1 MIRLE
6 AATLTDSGKQRD
18 VNEDSTWQQVCEA
31 SNGKLIGLFIVC
43 DGMGGHMGGEYASHW
58 AIETIR
64 QSLVDL
70 FTPRDPRATVLLTA
84 DEVEASLKGAKMT
97 RKLESSDLDD
107 RIREAVQKANEVV
120 YHLGLNKP
128 AQAADAGATVTM
140 ALVKGNLAVI
150 ANVGDSRTYL
160 LRNHTMRQI
169 SRDHSLVATLVE
181 SGQIRPEELFSHPQR
196 SLIYRSL
203 GQKNQ
208 IQVDTFLET
217 IQKGDTL
224 LLCSDGLWEM
234 VQDESVMMQ
243 LIESASSPDEAC
255 HKLVEAANLAG
266 GEDNIGV
273 VVVRVT

>member
-18 VNEDSTWQQVCEA
+18 TNEDSTWQQVCEA
-31 SNGKLIGLFIVC
+31 SNDKLIGLFIVC
-43 DGMGGHMGGEYASHW
+43 DGMGGHMGGEFASHW

-64 QSLVDL
+64 QSLLDL
-70 FTPRDPRATVLLTA
+70 FTPRDPRATVLLSA
-84 DEVEASLKGAKMT
+84 EEVQASLAGADLT
-97 RKLESSDLDD
+97 QKLDSIDLDE
-107 RIREAVQKANEVV
+107 RVRVAVQKANEVV
-120 YHLGLNKP
+120 YQLGLNKP
-128 AQAADAGATVTM
+128 SQAADAGSTVTM
-140 ALVKGNLAVI
+140 ALVKGNQAVI
-150 ANVGDSRTYL
+150 ANVGDSRIYL
-160 LRNHTMRQI
+160 LRDHAMRQI

-217 IQKGDTL
+217 IQEGDTL

-234 VQDESVMMQ
+234 IQDEKIMLK
-243 LIESASSPDEAC
+243 LIESAKSPEEAC
-255 HKLVEAANLAG
+255 HKLIDAANVAG